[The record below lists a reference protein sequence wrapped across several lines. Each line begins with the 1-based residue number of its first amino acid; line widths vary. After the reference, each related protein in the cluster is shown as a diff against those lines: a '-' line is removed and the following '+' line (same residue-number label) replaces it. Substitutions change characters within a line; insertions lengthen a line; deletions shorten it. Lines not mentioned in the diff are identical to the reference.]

1 MLAMQPG
8 SGIKTGIYRFINDV
22 AVPQRPDH
30 HGACPAIP
38 FVATAFGAPEAQFL
52 VDQIQCAQSRGE
64 IPVFCFPIQEKN
76 DADIL
81 MNAAIYQVFIHI
93 LTSEAISKDLP
104 HFVKRFLSG
113 ISSVLG
119 LPVAVPRTV
128 QAVAV
133 PPMSILTQGYFR
145 LLTRK
150 PYARRYGERRYIQRA
165 FITEKNL
172 TWINKK

>member
-1 MLAMQPG
+1 
-8 SGIKTGIYRFINDV
+8 
-22 AVPQRPDH
+22 
-30 HGACPAIP
+30 
-38 FVATAFGAPEAQFL
+38 
-52 VDQIQCAQSRGE
+52 
-64 IPVFCFPIQEKN
+64 
-76 DADIL
+76 